1 MTERHADLLELFLG
15 PAAQGAADGSRV
27 RPFRD
32 LDAAAESLA
41 KTHLTPAIGNLS
53 QQHPKRLDL
62 VYLEGAKGATPL
74 KGRPQY
80 SYFIDVHS
88 SDEAG
93 DGTELHPWPS
103 FEAAIQGLRRRHMN
117 NGDRLRPG
125 SRIRLTFRQIFTAT
139 RIERAKRRHETI
151 AKYVLLGMTLLLV
164 IPLLFILGYLLVKAW
179 PALSLSLLLQNPQNR
194 MTAGGIWAPLVG
206 TFCLVLLSLLI
217 AAPIGILAG
226 VYLNE
231 YARDNWLTRIINL
244 AVMNLAGV
252 PSIVHGLFGV
262 GAFVYFAHMSPSLL
276 AASCTV
282 AVMTLPV
289 IITSTREALAAVP
302 MSFRVACWN
311 MGASRWQTIRTIVLP
326 NAISGILTGVILQV
340 SRAAGETAPI
350 LFTGAVYY
358 VKVPDSGLSSLLPY
372 SLNEPFMALSYHLF
386 ALSTQVKGV
395 SEELQ
400 FGTAVVLIGLVLLV
414 NSVSIAFRVYLRSR
428 KKW

>member
-1 MTERHADLLELFLG
+1 MTERHADLLEIYLG
-15 PAAQGAADGSRV
+15 PGAGGPADGSLA

-32 LDAAAESLA
+32 LDHAAESLA
-41 KTHLTPAIGNLS
+41 QSPRPAAENLI
-53 QQHPKRLDL
+53 QRDPKCLEL
-62 VYLEGAKGATPL
+62 VYLENPGSAAPL
-74 KGRPQY
+74 RGPPQC
-80 SYFIDVHS
+80 SYFVDVHS
-88 SDEAG
+88 DDPAA
-93 DGTELHPWPS
+93 DGSEPHPWPS
-103 FEAAIQGLRRRHMN
+103 LEAAIQGLRRRHMN
-117 NGDRLRPG
+117 NGARLKPG
-125 SRIRLTFRQIFTAT
+125 SRIRLNFRQVFTAT
-139 RIERAKRRHETI
+139 RIERTKRRREII
-151 AKYVLLGMTLLLV
+151 AQYTLLAMTLLLV
-164 IPLLFILGYLLVKAW
+164 APLLFILSYLLVKAW
-179 PALSLSLLLQNPQNR
+179 PALSLQLLLQNPQNR
-194 MTAGGIWAPLVG
+194 MTAGGIWAPLIG

-276 AASCTV
+276 AAACTV

-302 MSFRVACWN
+302 MSFRMACWN
-311 MGASRWQTIRTIVLP
+311 LGASRWQTIRTVVLP

-358 VKVPDSGLSSLLPY
+358 VRVPDTGVSSWLPY
-372 SLNEPFMALSYHLF
+372 GLNEPFMALSYHLF

-400 FGTAVVLIGLVLLV
+400 FGTAVILIGLVLLV
-414 NSVSIAFRVYLRSR
+414 NSLSIGFRIYLRAR